1 MKQLTRTL
9 AATVVALAVTAG
21 AAQAQ
26 VTFSGTTTAAFN
38 GAAFGAVGA
47 NTLGGLTI
55 ANGAFTTTTTTTG
68 FGGIG
73 GSGVNL
79 GVASL
84 TASPFTYQGNMLSLL
99 VNFTAPVGTS
109 SSTFMANLLGSV
121 EVDPT
126 RGGVSVVFAPSTLM
140 GTFPTGNT
148 YMLSIDNIS
157 LTPGQSNVEI
167 TGRITANVV
176 PEPATVG
183 LLGTGLLGL
192 VGVSAARRRQKV

>member
-55 ANGAFTTTTTTTG
+55 ANGAFTTTTTTSG

-84 TASPFTYQGNMLSLL
+84 TASPFMYAGNMLSLL
-99 VNFTAPVGTS
+99 VSFTAPVGTS

-121 EVDPT
+121 EVGP